1 MREHVQRD
9 VVVESNWVL
18 VPLIRGWSPAMLTH
32 GFVILS
38 VCLTVS
44 AEKTEIPLR
53 TPEQHKSSLFEN
65 SEE

>member
-18 VPLIRGWSPAMLTH
+18 VPLIRGWLTH